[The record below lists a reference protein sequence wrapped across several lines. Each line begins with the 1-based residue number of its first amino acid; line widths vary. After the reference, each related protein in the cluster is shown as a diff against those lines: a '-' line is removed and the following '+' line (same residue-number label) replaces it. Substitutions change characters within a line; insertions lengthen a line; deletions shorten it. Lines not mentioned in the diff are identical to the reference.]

1 MSKQRFNKM
10 MKLCIAL
17 LLCMGFFIAP
27 TTVFAEDN
35 GQDAGADIT
44 VQAAHVTHVAPPT
57 VEAEILGSL
66 LRIRTISG
74 FFAVEA
80 VYINGRRFNHRVDS
94 ALVVDISQY
103 IATDNTIAIQAVDFA
118 GNYSDTVLLSPPP
131 PAQPPIQ
138 NNFTPEGQGEIQ
150 DSLTDGDGIEFFT
163 ITTEAGNV
171 FHLII
176 DHTRSSN
183 NVFFLNAVTEWDL
196 LTLAADAE
204 LAIPPNIA
212 PPTPPPPIVV
222 EHEPPPVVDEPEPEP
237 TPEPIPKDSGGRMG
251 TFIFLGIGG
260 AGAFGVIYYLK
271 ILKPKQEQEMY
282 GGENDADAEAEA
294 DEYEDVDE
302 ADPENTEGD

>member
-1 MSKQRFNKM
+1 
-10 MKLCIAL
+10 
-17 LLCMGFFIAP
+17 MGFFIAP
-27 TTVFAEDN
+27 ITVYAEDN
-35 GQDAGADIT
+35 GQDTGAYNP
-44 VQAAHVTHVAPPT
+44 VQVAQTPQATHVAPPT

-66 LRIRTISG
+66 LRIRAISG

-103 IATDNTIAIQAVDFA
+103 IATGNSIAIQAVDFA
-118 GNYSDTVLLSPPP
+118 GNYSDMVLLSPPP
-131 PAQPPIQ
+131 PAQAPVQ
-138 NNFTPEGQGEIQ
+138 NNFTHEGQGEIQ

-204 LAIPPNIA
+204 LSIPPNIA
-212 PPTPPPPIVV
+212 PPTPPPIVV
-222 EHEPPPVVDEPEPEP
+222 EHEPPPIVEEEPPIEP
-237 TPEPIPKDSGGRMG
+237 TPEPVPEDSGGRMG
-251 TFIFLGIGG
+251 TFIFMGIAG
-260 AGAFGVIYYLK
+260 AGAFGAIYYFK

-282 GGENDADAEAEA
+282 GGENDDANAD
-294 DEYEDVDE
+294 DEFEDVDE
-302 ADPENTEGD
+302 NEPDEPETDNTEGD